1 MTTLFNVGAITTLKI
16 GSGEGI
22 FSRGLSSV
30 TKVACRGRSAP
41 TIEGGA
47 EGSAGSPGVLRVAMR
62 SVSPFDPV
70 IILCAGRAKG
80 STEDQGRLSGHDETG
95 SLHLSNFN
103 YHTRT
108 PRGGV
113 TAPISEVGKRSLRK
127 VKSFARH
134 SVAPILSVTGPW
146 ELPAAGHVT

>member
-1 MTTLFNVGAITTLKI
+1 MCRKTTAVIVTTLFNVGAITTLKI

-30 TKVACRGRSAP
+30 TKVACWGRSAP

-47 EGSAGSPGVLRVAMR
+47 EGSAGSPGVLCVTMR

-108 PRGGV
+108 PRGVLLPPFQRWESGV
-113 TAPISEVGKRSLRK
+113 SERSSRL
-127 VKSFARH
+127 H
-134 SVAPILSVTGPW
+134 GIP
-146 ELPAAGHVT
+146 